1 MPWIRAKKQEGDF
14 EGEFWNGEEQ
24 KQIEGTVEEVK
35 IGAYNK
41 YFMKIQTRNT
51 LYITPQHHDLSTQ
64 IESLKI
70 RKGDRIRIEYLGDK
84 DIGQINTMKE
94 YLLEKWEE

>member
-1 MPWIRAKKQEGDF
+1 MPWIRAKREEGDF
-14 EGEFWNGEEQ
+14 EGEFWNGEEE
-24 KQIEGTVEEVK
+24 KQIEGIVEEVK

-41 YFMKIQTRNT
+41 YFMKIRTKKT

-70 RKGDRIRIEYLGDK
+70 EKGDHVRVEYLGEK
-84 DIGQINTMKE
+84 DTGQINTMKE
-94 YLLEKWEE
+94 YILEKWED